1 MLGSKYHTELSVLC
15 FSKKKKIFFFITPV
29 FLQGGKPKRF
39 GWGDRKNPVDTLL
52 KTE

>member
-1 MLGSKYHTELSVLC
+1 MLGSKYTELSVLC
-15 FSKKKKIFFFITPV
+15 FSKKKKFFFFYYTRIPS
-29 FLQGGKPKRF
+29 GGKPKRF